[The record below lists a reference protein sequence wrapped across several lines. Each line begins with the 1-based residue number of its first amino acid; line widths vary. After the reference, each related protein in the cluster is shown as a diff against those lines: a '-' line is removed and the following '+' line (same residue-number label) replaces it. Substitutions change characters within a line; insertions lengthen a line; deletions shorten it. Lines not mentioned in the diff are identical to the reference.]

1 MEINNIIPI
10 PVVPE
15 VKVEPP
21 RDAQLQT
28 AVPEAVQGESAQNN
42 SQADTGGDS
51 GTPGGSRDESATV
64 GRYVDER
71 V

>member
-1 MEINNIIPI
+1 MDINSIPI

-15 VKVEPP
+15 VKAEPP

-28 AVPEAVQGESAQNN
+28 AVPEAAQGESAQNN
-42 SQADTGGDS
+42 PQA
-51 GTPGGSRDESATV
+51 GTEGNGTSGGSRDESATV

-71 V
+71 A

>member
-1 MEINNIIPI
+1 MDINNIPI

-15 VKVEPP
+15 IKAEPP

-28 AVPEAVQGESAQNN
+28 AVPEAGRSESAQNN
-42 SQADTGGDS
+42 SQADTGGA
-51 GTPGGSRDESATV
+51 GTSGGSRDESATV
-64 GRYVDER
+64 GRYIDER

>member
-1 MEINNIIPI
+1 MDISNIPI

-15 VKVEPP
+15 VRVEPP

-28 AVPEAVQGESAQNN
+28 AVAEAGQGESAQNN
-42 SQADTGGDS
+42 PQADTGGEKTS
-51 GTPGGSRDESATV
+51 GGSRDESATV
-64 GRYVDER
+64 GRYVDEH

>member
-1 MEINNIIPI
+1 MDISNIPI

-15 VKVEPP
+15 VKVAPP

-28 AVPEAVQGESAQNN
+28 AVSEATQGESAQNN
-42 SQADTGGDS
+42 QQADTGGGS
-51 GTPGGSRDESATV
+51 TSGGSRDEFATV
-64 GRYVDER
+64 GRYIDER

>member
-1 MEINNIIPI
+1 MEINNIPI

-28 AVPEAVQGESAQNN
+28 AVPEATQGESAQNN
-42 SQADTGGDS
+42 PQADTRGSGGS
-51 GTPGGSRDESATV
+51 GGSRDESVTV

-71 V
+71 A

>member
-1 MEINNIIPI
+1 MEINNIPI

-15 VKVEPP
+15 VRAEPP

-28 AVPEAVQGESAQNN
+28 AVPEASQGESAQNN
-42 SQADTGGDS
+42 PQADTGGHS
-51 GTPGGSRDESATV
+51 GTSGGSRDESATV

-71 V
+71 A

>member
-1 MEINNIIPI
+1 MEINNIPI

-42 SQADTGGDS
+42 PQADTGGS
-51 GTPGGSRDESATV
+51 GTSEGSRDESVTV

-71 V
+71 A

>member
-1 MEINNIIPI
+1 MEINNIPI

-15 VKVEPP
+15 VKAEPP

-28 AVPEAVQGESAQNN
+28 AVAEATQGESAQNN
-42 SQADTGGDS
+42 PQADTGGS
-51 GTPGGSRDESATV
+51 GTPGGSRDESSTV

>member
-1 MEINNIIPI
+1 MEINNIPI

-15 VKVEPP
+15 VKAEPP
-21 RDAQLQT
+21 RDAQLQA
-28 AVPEAVQGESAQNN
+28 AVSEAAQGESAQNN
-42 SQADTGGDS
+42 PQADTRGS
-51 GTPGGSRDESATV
+51 GTPEGSRDESATV